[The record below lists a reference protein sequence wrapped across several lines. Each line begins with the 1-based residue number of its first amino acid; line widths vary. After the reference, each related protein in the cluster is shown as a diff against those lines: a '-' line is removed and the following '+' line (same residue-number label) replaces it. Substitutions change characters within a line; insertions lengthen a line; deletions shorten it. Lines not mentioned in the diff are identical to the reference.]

1 MHQTIEEQH
10 SVMRGLMMD
19 FPLTVPAMLER
30 AGRIFGK
37 VEIVTQRPDHSL
49 ARTTWG
55 DLYRRS
61 RRLANALTSLGLGRG
76 DRVATLLW
84 NQSEHVE
91 AYFGVPIAGGVLHTL
106 NPRLHPDE
114 ISFIANHAGDRFLIV
129 DDVLLP
135 VYEKF
140 RNQVNFER
148 VIIVPFGGGGA
159 TPEGCLDYEELLAQA
174 SDDFAYPHLDEHE
187 AAVMC
192 YTSGTTGRSKGVVYS
207 HRALALHS
215 MDSCGT
221 DTFAI
226 SLRDTILPMA
236 SMFHANG
243 WGIPFS
249 SALAGSKLVLPGP
262 FADPESILELMMREL
277 VTVGVGVP
285 TVWFGVLAALES
297 NPERW
302 KFSWPVRLLVGGA
315 AASEA
320 LMRGFDRHGVTL
332 MSLWGMTETTPHAA
346 GSILRPYME
355 FWSDDAQYAQRLK
368 QGLPA
373 PFVEA
378 RIMQLDGTE
387 APHDAK
393 TVGELEVRGPW
404 VASSYYN
411 MPEEAHRWSP
421 DGWLRTGDMAHID
434 EHGYI
439 KLVDRSKDLIKSGG
453 EWISSV
459 DLENAL
465 MGHPSVKEAAVIGVP
480 HPKWQERPLAVVVL
494 NEGAHVQPA
503 ELREFLA
510 AKFAKWQLPDGFVF
524 AKEIPRTSV
533 GKFRKMA
540 LREQFVDWKWES

>member
-1 MHQTIEEQH
+1 MGP
-10 SVMRGLMMD
+10 MRGLMMD
-19 FPLTVPAMLER
+19 FPLTVPALLER
-30 AGRIFGK
+30 AGRMFGN
-37 VEIVTQRPDHSL
+37 VEVVTRRPDRRL
-49 ARTTWG
+49 ARSTWG

-61 RRLANALTSLGLGRG
+61 RRLANALTGLGLRCG

-84 NQSEHVE
+84 NQTEHLE

-106 NPRLHPDE
+106 NLRLHPDE
-114 ISFIANHAGDRFLIV
+114 IAYIANHAGDRFLIV

-135 VYEKF
+135 IFEKF
-140 RNQVNFER
+140 RDRVKFER
-148 VIIVPFGGGGA
+148 VIVVPFGGGD
-159 TPEGCLDYEELLAQA
+159 TPSGCGGYEDLLADA
-174 SDDFAYPHLDEHE
+174 SEEFTYPQLDEND
-187 AAVMC
+187 AAAMC

-207 HRALALHS
+207 HRALVLHS
-215 MDSCGT
+215 LDCCGI
-221 DTFAI
+221 DTLGI
-226 SLRDTILPMA
+226 SVRDTILPMV

-243 WGIPFS
+243 WGIPFT

-262 FADPESILELMMREL
+262 FADPEGILDLMERER
-277 VTVGVGVP
+277 VTVGLGVP
-285 TVWFGVLAALES
+285 TAWLGILDALEN

-302 KFSWPVRLLVGGA
+302 KFSWPVRLLVGGS

-320 LMRGFDRHGVTL
+320 LMRGFEGHGIKTICA
-332 MSLWGMTETTPHAA
+332 WGMTETTPHGAT
-346 GSILRPYME
+346 SVLRPYMD
-355 FWSDDAQYAQRLK
+355 FWSDEAQHAQRLK

-378 RIMQLDGTE
+378 RIMQPEGVQS
-387 APHDAK
+387 PHDGK

-404 VASSYYN
+404 VAGAYYN
-411 MPEEAHRWSP
+411 LPEEAHQWSP

-459 DLENAL
+459 DLENEL
-465 MGHPSVKEAAVIGVP
+465 MGHPAVKEAAVIGVP

-494 NEGAHVQPA
+494 NEGAKAEPA
-503 ELREFLA
+503 ELRAFLA
-510 AKFAKWQLPDGFVF
+510 GKFAKWQLPDAFVF

-533 GKFRKMA
+533 GKFRKTA
-540 LREQFVDWKWES
+540 LREQFVDWNWES